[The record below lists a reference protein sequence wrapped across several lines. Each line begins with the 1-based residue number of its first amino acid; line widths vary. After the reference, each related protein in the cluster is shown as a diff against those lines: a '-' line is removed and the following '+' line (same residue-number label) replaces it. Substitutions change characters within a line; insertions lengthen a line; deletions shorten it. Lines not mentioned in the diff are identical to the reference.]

1 MPQGVRQRLLRQP
14 VDRRVDLE
22 RKFVQVTRHLHVDD
36 RHRFAA
42 VYRLAQEALTNA
54 LRHARNASRVEIRVV
69 EGGGRLRLRVT
80 DDGQI
85 DPVRPASHGFGLLGM
100 TERVQLL
107 GGTLRAGPA
116 PGGGWAVDAE
126 LPTEVR
132 R

>member
-1 MPQGVRQRLLRQP
+1 M
-14 VDRRVDLE
+14 
-22 RKFVQVTRHLHVDD
+22 
-36 RHRFAA
+36 
-42 VYRLAQEALTNA
+42 
-54 LRHARNASRVEIRVV
+54 
-69 EGGGRLRLRVT
+69 T
-80 DDGQI
+80 DDGRI
-85 DPVRPASHGFGLLGM
+85 DPARPASHGFGLLGM

>member
-1 MPQGVRQRLLRQP
+1 VP
-14 VDRRVDLE
+14 VVDVEVPGELDE
-22 RKFVQVTRHLHVDD
+22 LPLQVD
-36 RHRFAA
+36 AA

-85 DPVRPASHGFGLLGM
+85 DPARPASHGFGLLGM

-116 PGGGWAVDAE
+116 PEGGWAVDAE
-126 LPTEVR
+126 LPTEVAR
-132 R
+132 

>member
-1 MPQGVRQRLLRQP
+1 MCSS
-14 VDRRVDLE
+14 DL
-22 RKFVQVTRHLHVDD
+22 
-36 RHRFAA
+36 
-42 VYRLAQEALTNA
+42 
-54 LRHARNASRVEIRVV
+54 IRVV

-85 DPVRPASHGFGLLGM
+85 DPARSASHGFGLLGM

-116 PGGGWAVDAE
+116 PEGGWTVDAE
-126 LPTEVR
+126 LPTKVR

>member
-1 MPQGVRQRLLRQP
+1 VP
-14 VDRRVDLE
+14 VVDVEVPGDLDE
-22 RKFVQVTRHLHVDD
+22 LPLQVD
-36 RHRFAA
+36 AA

-69 EGGGRLRLRVT
+69 EAAGRLRLRVT

-85 DPVRPASHGFGLLGM
+85 DPVRPPSHGFGLLGM

-116 PGGGWAVDAE
+116 PGRGWTVDAE
-126 LPTEVR
+126 LPTKVR